1 MATPNEKI
9 KTLQAFAQILKEQ
22 SELFTNIDINQ
33 LKNLLAT
40 HQKEPFK
47 LIVTLLAWCQEHDNI
62 NQALNI
68 VINRCDMIPDNQP
81 PIQDDPVLES
91 QLIDNIMVILAKT
104 ANSQTST
111 NNSTNTDNS
120 DNQQ

>member
-33 LKNLLAT
+33 LKNQLAT

-47 LIVTLLAWCQEHDNI
+47 LIVALLAWCQEHDNI